1 MKWIFGCT
9 LSTKTF
15 TNATPIVTAI
25 VSSISLGLLLSLW
38 LSTSQWRGI
47 SIVSLWKRSYW
58 WQFYQLFFWWSFS
71 YLSSNTISM
80 LSINQVS
87 WVEESIFLSPNKG
100 FKLVSTIFI
109 ANSFEI
115 VYIAFLFYFL
125 FYFFI
130 DFKKIKFTTFF
141 SFFLIH
147 IGYGYSFLLKCELN
161 FWDEFRGM
169 KWILVKLRGC
179 GFIFV

>member
-1 MKWIFGCT
+1 MKWISGCT

-38 LSTSQWRGI
+38 LSTSQWCGI

-58 WQFYQLFFWWSFS
+58 RQFYQLFFWWTFS

-80 LSINQVS
+80 PSINQVS
-87 WVEESIFLSPNKG
+87 RVEESILLGPNKG

-115 VYIAFLFYFL
+115 VYIAFFAN
-125 FYFFI
+125 FF
-130 DFKKIKFTTFF
+130 KIKFPTFF
-141 SFFLIH
+141 FIH

-161 FWDEFRGM
+161 FLDEFRGV

>member
-1 MKWIFGCT
+1 MKWISGCT

-38 LSTSQWRGI
+38 LSTSQWCGI

-58 WQFYQLFFWWSFS
+58 RQFYQLFFWWTFS

-80 LSINQVS
+80 PSINQVS
-87 WVEESIFLSPNKG
+87 RVEESILLGPNKG

-115 VYIAFLFYFL
+115 VYIAFFAN
-125 FYFFI
+125 FF
-130 DFKKIKFTTFF
+130 KIKFPTFF
-141 SFFLIH
+141 FYPYWLRLLFFV
-147 IGYGYSFLLKCELN
+147 EM
-161 FWDEFRGM
+161 WTEFFR
-169 KWILVKLRGC
+169 WI
-179 GFIFV
+179 

>member
-1 MKWIFGCT
+1 MKWISGCT

-38 LSTSQWRGI
+38 LSTSQWCGI

-58 WQFYQLFFWWSFS
+58 RQFYQLFFWWTFS

-80 LSINQVS
+80 PSINQVS
-87 WVEESIFLSPNKG
+87 RVEESILLGPNKG

-115 VYIAFLFYFL
+115 VYIAFFAN
-125 FYFFI
+125 FF
-130 DFKKIKFTTFF
+130 KIKFPTFF
-141 SFFLIH
+141 FIH

-161 FWDEFRGM
+161 FLDEFRGM